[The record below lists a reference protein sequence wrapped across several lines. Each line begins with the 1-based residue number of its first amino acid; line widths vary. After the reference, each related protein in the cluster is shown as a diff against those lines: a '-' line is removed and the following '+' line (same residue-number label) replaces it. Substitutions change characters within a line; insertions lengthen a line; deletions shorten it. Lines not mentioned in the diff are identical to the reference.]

1 MLQFEFPRIFHLPV
15 RHVKNRNH
23 CSLCA
28 GYFFMCGI
36 LSCWQSSEEFLQV
49 MKLQGEKIWPA
60 PKLFTADKSTPC
72 FNSLD
77 YWTQL
82 FCMLPLHPQHKAHP
96 NGLYKAKNYISW
108 SYIPVSIWGDLK
120 TNSLCEWVIQHGHNI
135 IENIDNWKN
144 GIKIIKITSLID
156 KPLAVKISFSFS
168 ASIFLALCTFSSS
181 ASAILCSLSFSLAAF
196 LSL

>member
-1 MLQFEFPRIFHLPV
+1 MQGTFLVAEIRGIFASD
-15 RHVKNRNH
+15 KT
-23 CSLCA
+23 
-28 GYFFMCGI
+28 
-36 LSCWQSSEEFLQV
+36 SE
-49 MKLQGEKIWPA
+49 EKIWLA
-60 PKLFTADKSTPC
+60 PKHLTALLPEDKSTPPLILPATQAEYLAWLQ
-72 FNSLD
+72 NPLALA

-82 FCMLPLHPQHKAHP
+82 YCMLPLHSQHKAHP

-120 TNSLCEWVIQHGHNI
+120 TNSFCEWVIQHGHNI

>member
-1 MLQFEFPRIFHLPV
+1 MCRVFLHVRGTFLLAELRGIFAGDEAPGG
-15 RHVKNRNH
+15 KNLT
-23 CSLCA
+23 CSQTFHSGQKHPLL
-28 GYFFMCGI
+28 I
-36 LSCWQSSEEFLQV
+36 
-49 MKLQGEKIWPA
+49 
-60 PKLFTADKSTPC
+60 
-72 FNSLD
+72 LD

-181 ASAILCSLSFSLAAF
+181 ASAILCSLSFSLVAF